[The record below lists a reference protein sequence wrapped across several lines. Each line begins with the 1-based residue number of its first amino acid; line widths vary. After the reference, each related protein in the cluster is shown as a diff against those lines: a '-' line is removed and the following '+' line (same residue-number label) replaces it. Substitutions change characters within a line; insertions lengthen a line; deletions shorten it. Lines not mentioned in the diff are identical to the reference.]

1 MRLSLAPLPVITVLS
16 FSLQYRPKT
25 DTCKTCDSYKVKID
39 AEKDDRERAT
49 LLGQWDLHKRKAERA
64 YQQLRE
70 DIALSQSDTNH
81 ELLSFDLEQSLPTP
95 VLTTNVVYYKRQ
107 LWTYNLGIHDGRT
120 GSACMHTWHEGIASR
135 GSNEIA
141 SCLLKHL
148 KENVTNTE
156 AENLVL
162 YSDSCGGQNRN
173 IYMVCAL
180 LYIVSS
186 ADFPFTQIDHKFM
199 VPGHSYLPNDR
210 DFGSVETARRRR
222 EHIYVP
228 DHWYELIRSARQNN
242 PFRVCVMQSSDFVS
256 LKELKKCIVNRKVA
270 TSGQKVEWLSM
281 KWIQVVKSEP
291 FQFRFRYSHN
301 SLECW
306 KTVDLKRKTKGR
318 PPVISHIP
326 LPPLHGSARAIKK
339 TKLEDLMSLLQFVP
353 PIYHDFYKSLQ
364 GADEVQSESEE
375 ED

>member
-1 MRLSLAPLPVITVLS
+1 MIGRT
-16 FSLQYRPKT
+16 
-25 DTCKTCDSYKVKID
+25 
-39 AEKDDRERAT
+39 T

-64 YQQLRE
+64 YQQLCE

-95 VLTTNVVYYKRQ
+95 VFTTSVVYYKRQ
-107 LWTYNLGIHDGRT
+107 LWTYNLGIHDGWT

-135 GSNEIA
+135 GSNEIV

-173 IYMVCAL
+173 IYMVCSL

-210 DFGSVETARRRR
+210 DFG
-222 EHIYVP
+222 
-228 DHWYELIRSARQNN
+228 
-242 PFRVCVMQSSDFVS
+242 
-256 LKELKKCIVNRKVA
+256 
-270 TSGQKVEWLSM
+270 
-281 KWIQVVKSEP
+281 
-291 FQFRFRYSHN
+291 
-301 SLECW
+301 
-306 KTVDLKRKTKGR
+306 
-318 PPVISHIP
+318 
-326 LPPLHGSARAIKK
+326 
-339 TKLEDLMSLLQFVP
+339 
-353 PIYHDFYKSLQ
+353 
-364 GADEVQSESEE
+364 
-375 ED
+375 